1 MKRFVLLVLICLN
14 AMTSNSQEWM
24 TSMDAARRLAMVQN
38 KMLLMIWEEASM
50 RPYPV
55 RVYDENGNIIF
66 IPDLFESELINKLI
80 WQHFVPVVVSEDKY
94 SDWYDEIKNQR
105 SVQYMLKF
113 EDDFL
118 KVMDVNGNILN
129 IDEPYYE
136 PSYKV
141 LNISEFIARYYV
153 DTSYMKGELMNY
165 SKQKDVY
172 TTFRL
177 AAKYIDICIFV
188 NPDVRSEML
197 KLSSIY
203 LDGARRFLAS
213 EAVEDKVLL
222 EEKIVLQELK
232 QFLIQNRP
240 RRVLRELKKNT
251 FSSDDAYNRS
261 MVAFLNYTAHLL
273 INDETSAS
281 SWKEQLTAADIKK
294 ANIIVKQ

>member
-1 MKRFVLLVLICLN
+1 MKRFILLLLICL
-14 AMTSNSQEWM
+14 SSSLSFSQEWM
-24 TSMDAARRLAMVQN
+24 TNLDIAKRLAMVQN
-38 KMLLMIWEEASM
+38 KMILMIWEDASM
-50 RPYPV
+50 SPYPV
-55 RVYDENGNIIF
+55 SVYDENGNKIYF
-66 IPDLFESELINKLI
+66 RDLFESELINNLI
-80 WQHFVPVVVSEDKY
+80 WEHFVPVVVSEDRY

-129 IDEPYYE
+129 IDEPFFE
-136 PSYKV
+136 I

-153 DTSYMKGELMNY
+153 DTSFLKGELMNY

-188 NPDVRSEML
+188 NPDVKSEML
-197 KLSSIY
+197 RLSSIY
-203 LDGARRFLAS
+203 LDSARRFLTS
-213 EAVEDKVLL
+213 EVVEDKALL

-240 RRVLRELKKNT
+240 RRVLRELKKT
-251 FSSDDAYNRS
+251 PFSTEDVYNRS
-261 MVAFLNYTAHLL
+261 MIAFLNYTAHLML
-273 INDETSAS
+273 KDEASAIP
-281 SWKEQLTAADIKK
+281 WKEQLTATDIKK
-294 ANIIVKQ
+294 ADIIVRQ